1 MEQKRCLGCMRL
13 KGDEP
18 ICPHCGY
25 DERTKNDIHQL
36 PTGTV
41 LKEQYL
47 VGRVLGQGGFGITYL
62 AWDLYL
68 DTPVAIKEYYPK
80 EVVMRE
86 CSVSNSVSICTTDG
100 ETRFRNSRERFLR
113 EAKMLARFSQTP
125 EIVQVRN
132 FFLANNTAY
141 IVMEYVE
148 GITLKQY
155 VTDQGGKLSMEE
167 TMSILRPIL
176 RALAMVHK
184 AGLIHRDIS
193 PDNIMLLPG
202 GGAKLLDFGAVRD
215 MVNNN
220 SSMTEAILKRGF
232 APIEQ
237 YQQRGN
243 LGPWS
248 DVYAMSATIY
258 YCITGEVLLG
268 SPDRLVEY
276 DRLDLEQKVPQL
288 PDYQRRALEH
298 GLELLVNDRTTSVE
312 VLCREL
318 FPEDVPTPEPP
329 KPAPKGKKKPGK
341 KPVKKE
347 APKKK
352 PEKKAPALKLAGW
365 EVPAQLRRWLLPGAA
380 AVLAVAA
387 IGIAVALIAGRAR
400 PEPGLETE
408 PTSFWPTLAPTE
420 EAIPAGE
427 EIVSGQ
433 CGEGLTWTLNRT
445 TQTLTIEGQGGM
457 PNYNSWTDATEDAP
471 AAPWSQFR
479 DDIHTVVVGEGIE
492 FIGIHAFSD
501 FDKLQ
506 SVQLPD
512 SLLEIGGWA
521 FYGCGLQT
529 LQLPEEL
536 AYIGPFAFGG
546 NALTEVTLPEGLR
559 YVDRGVFEGMESL
572 QSVTIGPATRLSLY
586 TVSPVFAN
594 TNVTIHGYT
603 NSAAEDYA
611 RINGH
616 EFQSVGTMEWTS
628 EGQCGDDVYYQLN
641 RDTGLLRIN
650 GTGAMWDFNGTWME
664 GENAAAWVDG
674 LELPPWSQE
683 RESIRVV
690 TIGDGVT
697 SVGDNAFE
705 QCTSLWDVSFG
716 STVERIG
723 FQAFLDASFELL
735 ALPENITDI
744 NGCAFNWCRNLW
756 YVRLPEQ
763 LPELYRDAFADC
775 ENLRELWIGRNTVI
789 AGLDEGDFLTNSGMS
804 FPNLTIIGLRGSD
817 AERVAGE
824 KGISFALGARDYWA
838 EDEGQC
844 GPDVWW
850 FKGGDTLILYGT
862 GETYAYRIDDEARR
876 TWASNWP
883 QELLQYGDPDFYQY
897 RDEIKNI
904 HILPGVKQL
913 NLWLFC
919 DMSAMYYVNFGTVVD
934 LHQPFVNCSAL
945 ESVHL
950 PQSLTF
956 IAARA
961 FYYCENLRSITV
973 EGGSDAVEAW
983 AFANCPALEE
993 VIFYGNEHIEAGE
1006 DVLAS
1011 DSDESR
1017 SNHVTFYVKE
1027 GSDALR
1033 CAQEYNIPYEIL
1045 E

>member
-1 MEQKRCLGCMRL
+1 MEQKRCYGCMRL
-13 KGDEP
+13 KDDQP
-18 ICPHCGY
+18 VCPHCGY
-25 DERTKNDIHQL
+25 DERTQNDIHQL

-47 VGRVLGQGGFGITYL
+47 IGRVLGQGGFGITYL

-68 DTPVAIKEYYPK
+68 DTPVAVKEYFPK

-86 CSVSNSVSICTTDG
+86 CSVSTNVSICTTDG
-100 ETRFRNSRERFLR
+100 ETRFRNNKERFLR

-155 VTDQGGKLSMEE
+155 VADQGGKLSVEE

-215 MVNNN
+215 VANG
-220 SSMTEAILKRGF
+220 SSASTEAILKRGF

-237 YQQRGN
+237 YQKRGN
-243 LGPWS
+243 LGPWT

-258 YCITGEVLLG
+258 YCVTGEVLLD
-268 SPDRLVEY
+268 SPDRLLEY
-276 DRLDLEQKVPQL
+276 EDLDLSKKAPQL
-288 PDYQRRALEH
+288 PEYQCRALEH
-298 GLELLVNDRTTSVE
+298 GLQLRTENRTASVE
-312 VLCREL
+312 ALYREL
-318 FPEDVPTPEPP
+318 FPENVPAPEPP
-329 KPAPKGKKKPGK
+329 KPAPKGKKKSVK
-341 KPVKKE
+341 KQPVKKE
-347 APKKK
+347 S
-352 PEKKAPALKLAGW
+352 EKKAPALKIAGW

-387 IGIAVALIAGRAR
+387 ICIAAALIAGKAQ
-400 PEPGLETE
+400 PGQPRLETV
-408 PTSFWPTLAPTE
+408 
-420 EAIPAGE
+420 PASS
-427 EIVSGQ
+427 EIVTGQ
-433 CGEGLTWTLNRT
+433 CGEGMTWTLDRAA
-445 TQTLTIEGQGGM
+445 QTLTIEGQG
-457 PNYNSWTDATEDAP
+457 EIP
-471 AAPWSQFR
+471 AYAAWRDEPWDDHPHAPWNDYR
-479 DDIHTVVVGEGIE
+479 DEITAVVIGEGVTH
-492 FIGIHAFSD
+492 IGEHAFDS
-501 FDKLQ
+501 FGKLQ

-512 SLLEIGGWA
+512 SLLEIGTTA

-536 AYIGPFAFGG
+536 AYIGSFAFGG

-559 YVDRGVFEGMESL
+559 YVDRGAFEGMESL

-616 EFQSVGTMEWTS
+616 EFQSVGTLEWTS

-641 RDTGLLRIN
+641 RDTGLLRVN

-674 LELPPWSQE
+674 LELSPWSQE
-683 RESIRVV
+683 RESIRAV

-705 QCTSLWDVSFG
+705 GCCWLWDVSFG

-723 FQAFLDASFELL
+723 FQAFLDAGFELL
-735 ALPENITDI
+735 ALPENITEI
-744 NGCAFNWCRNLW
+744 SGCAFNWCRNLW

-850 FKGGDTLILYGT
+850 FKSGDTLTLYGT

-904 HILPGVKQL
+904 HILPGVEQL

-919 DMSAMYYVNFGTVVD
+919 DMSAMYYVDFGTVVD

-961 FYYCENLRSITV
+961 FNYCENLRSITV
-973 EGGSDAVEAW
+973 EGGSANVEAE
-983 AFANCPALEE
+983 AFGNCPALEE
-993 VIFYGNEHIEAGE
+993 VIFYGNEHIEAGA

-1033 CAQEYNIPYEIL
+1033 CAQEHNIPYEIL

>member
-1 MEQKRCLGCMRL
+1 MRL
-13 KGDEP
+13 KGNEP
-18 ICPHCGY
+18 VCPHCGY

-276 DRLDLEQKVPQL
+276 DRLDLEEKAPQL

-298 GLELLVNDRTTSVE
+298 GLELLVKDRTPSVE

-352 PEKKAPALKLAGW
+352 PEKKAPALKIAGW

-387 IGIAVALIAGRAR
+387 IGIAAALLAGKAQPAPG
-400 PEPGLETE
+400 PEPE

-420 EAIPAGE
+420 EAIPAGD

-433 CGEGLTWTLNRT
+433 CGEGMTWTLNRT
-445 TQTLTIEGQGGM
+445 TQTLTIEGEGKMQ
-457 PNYNSWTDATEDAP
+457 NYAAWWNAP
-471 AAPWSQFR
+471 YADYAPWNDYR
-479 DDIHTVVVGEGIE
+479 DEIIAVVIGEGITE
-492 FIGIHAFSD
+492 VGERAFD
-501 FDKLQ
+501 TFENLQ
-506 SVQLPD
+506 SVQLPS
-512 SLLEIGGWA
+512 SLRGVNQQA
-521 FYGCGLQT
+521 FYRCNLHSVQ
-529 LQLPEEL
+529 
-536 AYIGPFAFGG
+536 
-546 NALTEVTLPEGLR
+546 LPEGLR
-559 YVDRGVFEGMESL
+559 YIAPFAFAGNALTELTLPDSLRYVYRGAFQGMESL
-572 QSVTIGPATRLSLY
+572 QSVTVGPATRLNLCS
-586 TVSPVFAN
+586 TEPIFTG

-611 RINGH
+611 RTYGH
-616 EFQSVGTMEWTS
+616 EFQSVGTLEWTS

-664 GENAAAWVDG
+664 GENAADWVEG
-674 LELPPWSQE
+674 RELPPWSQE
-683 RESIRVV
+683 LESICTV

-697 SVGDNAFE
+697 SVGENAFE
-705 QCTSLWDVSFG
+705 SCPWLWDVSFG
-716 STVERIG
+716 NTVERIG
-723 FQAFLDASFELL
+723 FLAFRHAGFEVL
-735 ALPENITDI
+735 ALPDNITEIDAL
-744 NGCAFNWCRNLW
+744 AFANCPNLR
-756 YVRLPEQ
+756 VVELPAQ
-763 LPELYRDAFADC
+763 LPELWRDVINDC
-775 ENLRELWIGRNTVI
+775 ENLQELWIGRDTAI
-789 AGLDEGDFLTNSGMS
+789 TGLDEGEFLTNSGMS
-804 FPNLTIIGLRGSD
+804 FPGLTIVGLRGSD
-817 AERVAGE
+817 AERVAEE
-824 KGISFALGARDYWA
+824 KGISFAVGTPGCMSEPLGRWA

-850 FKGGDTLILYGT
+850 FKGGDTLTLYGT
-862 GETYAYRIDDEARR
+862 GETYVYRIDDEARR
-876 TWASNWP
+876 TWASNWS

-897 RDEIKNI
+897 RDEITRI
-904 HILPGVKQL
+904 VIMPGVEQL

-919 DMSAMYYVNFGTVVD
+919 DMSALNYVDFGTVRSMH
-934 LHQPFVNCSAL
+934 LPFLNCSAL

-950 PQSLTF
+950 PQSLAG
-956 IAARA
+956 ISVKA
-961 FYYCENLRSITV
+961 FNYCESLRSITV
-973 EGGSDAVEAW
+973 EGGSDNIEAG
-983 AFANCPALEE
+983 AFGNCPALEE
-993 VIFYGNEHIEAGE
+993 VIFYGNEHIEAGA
-1006 DVLAS
+1006 DLLAS

-1017 SNHVTFYVKE
+1017 SDHVTFYVKE

-1033 CAQEYNIPYEIL
+1033 CVQEYNIPYEIL

>member
-1 MEQKRCLGCMRL
+1 MRL
-13 KGDEP
+13 KGNEP
-18 ICPHCGY
+18 VCPHCGY

-276 DRLDLEQKVPQL
+276 DRLDLEEKAPQL

-298 GLELLVNDRTTSVE
+298 GLELLVKDRTPSVE

-352 PEKKAPALKLAGW
+352 PEKKAPALKIAGW

-387 IGIAVALIAGRAR
+387 ICIAAVLLAGKAQPAPG
-400 PEPGLETE
+400 PEPE

-420 EAIPAGE
+420 EAIPAGD

-433 CGEGLTWTLNRT
+433 CGEGMTWTLNRT
-445 TQTLTIEGQGGM
+445 TQTLTIEGEGKMQ
-457 PNYNSWTDATEDAP
+457 NYAAWWNAP
-471 AAPWSQFR
+471 YADYAPWNDYR
-479 DDIHTVVVGEGIE
+479 DEIIAVVIGEGITE
-492 FIGIHAFSD
+492 VGERAFD
-501 FDKLQ
+501 TFENLQ
-506 SVQLPD
+506 SVQLPS
-512 SLLEIGGWA
+512 SLRGVNQQA
-521 FYGCGLQT
+521 FYRCNLHSVQ
-529 LQLPEEL
+529 
-536 AYIGPFAFGG
+536 
-546 NALTEVTLPEGLR
+546 LPEGLR
-559 YVDRGVFEGMESL
+559 YIAPFAFAGNALTELTLPDSLRYVYRGAFQGMENL
-572 QSVTIGPATRLSLY
+572 QSVTIGPATRLNLY
-586 TVSPVFAN
+586 STEPIFTG

-611 RINGH
+611 RISGY
-616 EFQSVGTMEWTS
+616 EFQSVGTLEWTS

-641 RDTGLLRIN
+641 RDTGLLRVI
-650 GTGAMWDFNGTWME
+650 GSGEMWDFNGTWME
-664 GENAAAWVDG
+664 GENAADWVEG
-674 LELPPWSQE
+674 RELPPWSQE
-683 RESIRVV
+683 LESICTV

-705 QCTSLWDVSFG
+705 NCPWLWDVSFG

-723 FQAFLDASFELL
+723 FLAFRHAGFEVL
-735 ALPENITDI
+735 ALPDNITEIDAL
-744 NGCAFNWCRNLW
+744 AFANCPNLR
-756 YVRLPEQ
+756 VVELPAQ
-763 LPELYRDAFADC
+763 LPELWRDVINDC
-775 ENLRELWIGRNTVI
+775 ENLQELWIGRDTVI
-789 AGLDEGDFLTNSGMS
+789 TGLDEGDFLTNSGMS
-804 FPNLTIIGLRGSD
+804 FPGLTIVGLRGSD

-824 KGISFALGARDYWA
+824 KGISFAVGTPGCMSEPLGRWA

-850 FKGGDTLILYGT
+850 FKGGDTLTLYGT
-862 GETYAYRIDDEARR
+862 GETYVYRIDDEARR
-876 TWASNWP
+876 TWASNWS

-897 RDEIKNI
+897 RDEITRI
-904 HILPGVKQL
+904 VIMPGVEQL

-919 DMSAMYYVNFGTVVD
+919 DMSALNYVDFGTVRSMH
-934 LHQPFVNCSAL
+934 LPFLNCSAL

-950 PQSLTF
+950 PQSLAG
-956 IAARA
+956 ISVKA
-961 FYYCENLRSITV
+961 FNYCESLRSITV
-973 EGGSDAVEAW
+973 EGGSENIEAG
-983 AFANCPALEE
+983 AFGNCPALEE
-993 VIFYGNEHIEAGE
+993 VIFCGNEHIEAGA

-1017 SNHVTFYVKE
+1017 SDHVTFYVKE

-1033 CAQEYNIPYEIL
+1033 CAQEYNIPYEIT

>member
-1 MEQKRCLGCMRL
+1 MRL

-193 PDNIMLLPG
+193 PDNIMLLPS

-298 GLELLVNDRTTSVE
+298 GLELLVKDRTPSVE

-352 PEKKAPALKLAGW
+352 PEKEAPALKLAGW
-365 EVPAQLRRWLLPGAA
+365 EVPAQLRRWLMPGAA

-400 PEPGLETE
+400 PEPDLETE

-445 TQTLTIEGQGGM
+445 TQTLTIEGQGKM
-457 PNYNSWTDATEDAP
+457 QEYASWWNAPWTDY
-471 AAPWSQFR
+471 APWNDYR
-479 DDIHTVVVGEGIE
+479 DEITAVVIGEGITE
-492 FIGIHAFSD
+492 IGNRAFD
-501 FDKLQ
+501 TFENLQ
-506 SVQLPD
+506 SVQLPS
-512 SLLEIGGWA
+512 SLRSIGMQA
-521 FYGCGLQT
+521 FYRCNLQSV
-529 LQLPEEL
+529 Q
-536 AYIGPFAFGG
+536 
-546 NALTEVTLPEGLR
+546 LPEGLR
-559 YVDRGVFEGMESL
+559 YIAPFAFAGNALTELTLPDSLRYVYRGAFQGMESL
-572 QSVTIGPATRLSLY
+572 QSVTIGPATRLNLY
-586 TVSPVFAN
+586 STEPIFTG

-611 RINGH
+611 RISGY
-616 EFQSVGTMEWTS
+616 EFQSVGTLEWTS

-650 GTGAMWDFNGTWME
+650 GSGAMWDFNGTWME
-664 GENAAAWVDG
+664 GENAALWDENC
-674 LELPPWSQE
+674 ELPPWSQE
-683 RESIRVV
+683 RENIYVV
-690 TIGDGVT
+690 VIGDGVT
-697 SVGDNAFE
+697 SVGGSAFE
-705 QCTSLWDVSFG
+705 NCPWLWDVSFG

-723 FQAFLDASFELL
+723 FQAFLNAGFEVLV
-735 ALPENITDI
+735 LPDNITDI
-744 NGCAFNWCRNLW
+744 NGCAFNWCPNLR
-756 YVRLPEQ
+756 VVELPAQ

-775 ENLRELWIGRNTVI
+775 ESLQELWIGRDTVI
-789 AGLDEGDFLTNSGMS
+789 TGLDEGEFLTNSGRS

-817 AERVAGE
+817 AERVAEE
-824 KGISFALGARDYWA
+824 KGISFAVGTPGCISEPLGRWA

-850 FKGGDTLILYGT
+850 FKSGDTLTLYGT
-862 GETYAYRIDDEARR
+862 GQTYAYRIDDEARR

-883 QELLQYGDPDFYQY
+883 QGLLQYGDPDFYQY
-897 RDEIKNI
+897 RDEITRI
-904 HILPGVKQL
+904 VIMPGVEEL
-913 NLWLFC
+913 NMWLFC
-919 DMSAMYYVNFGTVVD
+919 DMSALNYVDFGTVVD

-961 FYYCENLRSITV
+961 FYYCESLRSITV

-993 VIFYGNEHIEAGE
+993 VIFYGNEHIEAGA

-1017 SNHVTFYVKE
+1017 SDHVTFYVKE